1 MTGMVE
7 RLRFRSVPL
16 RNVSWGLILL
26 ATLVAA
32 GCQDHPG
39 KWEQPRIESYLVE
52 KYNLTLIELTEDGPG
67 SFSGRGEGD
76 EGEVFRVS
84 VRQFPDRKRI
94 EYEMQ
99 GNHGSV
105 LDGSLE
111 MP

>member
-1 MTGMVE
+1 MNGFFE
-7 RLRFRSVPL
+7 RLRLRSVRL
-16 RNVSWGLILL
+16 RNSTLGVLVLGSLL
-26 ATLVAA
+26 LA

-39 KWEQPRIESYLVE
+39 KWDQARIESYLAE
-52 KYNLTLIELTEDGPG
+52 KYNLTLIELSDDAPG

-76 EGEVFRVS
+76 EGEVFRIS
-84 VRQFPDRKRI
+84 VRQLPDRKRI